1 MSTRSALL
9 ALALVSVPSVA
20 AAQSSAAPDTPQH
33 PHVGVIG
40 GFGLHAG
47 EIACKGD
54 VCDGVTEAGGLSGHL
69 GWGFG
74 PKVALVGDLWV
85 MAHTE
90 DNLTLHQTMVT
101 ANVRFWV
108 LPILWV
114 QGGAGGASAGWKY
127 DGPLGTRFE
136 DTTENVPAIAVGAGL
151 ELLKGKSFALDVQL
165 RLGLGFYDEDNDGDG
180 EADQTGRSS
189 SLAVGFTWY

>member
-9 ALALVSVPSVA
+9 ALALVSIPSVA
-20 AAQSSAAPDTPQH
+20 AAQATSEPPPH
-33 PHVGVIG
+33 PHLGVFG

-54 VCDGVTEAGGLSGHL
+54 VCDGVSEAGGLSGHL
-69 GWGFG
+69 GWGLS
-74 PKVALVGDLWV
+74 PKLAIVGDLWV

-114 QGGAGGASAGWKY
+114 QGGAGGASAGWRYK
-127 DGPLGTRFE
+127 GPFGAQFE
-136 DTTENVPAIAVGAGL
+136 DTTENVPALSVGAGL
-151 ELLKGKSFALDVQL
+151 ELLKSKSFSLDLQL
-165 RLGLGFYDEDNDGDG
+165 RLGLGFYDDDNDGDG